1 MVTMTMVCLMRYRML
16 VPAVLCA
23 WAVMPARAARGGQ
36 GEEPGFEVA
45 VRHLPLAE
53 AKAGRNVEISID
65 VIKDWKVKELTLIYR
80 GMGMSSFKKA
90 QFKVS
95 SSGSYV
101 AVVKGGDVSF
111 PGFEYAIWVRE
122 KGMKGRFAFASA
134 QEPHPVVVHGIS
146 LKEIKKL
153 RLKAYHGT
161 TSSFFADYS
170 FSWFGKQEK
179 KNLETGVTEAS
190 VIDHFHRAEF
200 GYSYRLLSILHSF
213 YFGFGI
219 VRGQTIKDGKKQ
231 WVGID
236 YGFASVLL
244 EFHRY
249 IALEPRII
257 FGGSEEGFEWGG
269 GAVLRLGNTLET
281 HADIGFEIISTVGST
296 VLVRFAWDTVRGFQM
311 GLNAEL
317 TNFPSSASWGTRI
330 YCDVN
335 FIGYKYLSVKGT
347 LGYASRNSAKGGLV
361 AGLAANVNF

>member
-1 MVTMTMVCLMRYRML
+1 MVARMMGCRML
-16 VPAVLCA
+16 APAALCA
-23 WAVMPARAARGGQ
+23 VAVTAAGGAEGG
-36 GEEPGFEVA
+36 GEEPGYEAA

-53 AKAGRNVEISID
+53 AKAGKNVEICVD
-65 VIKDWKVKELTLIYR
+65 VTGDWKMEELTLIYR
-80 GMGMSSFKKA
+80 KTGMSSFKKA

-95 SSGSYV
+95 SSGSWV
-101 AVVKGGDVSF
+101 AVVMGGDVSF
-111 PGFEYAIWVRE
+111 PGFEYAIWVKE
-122 KGMKGRFAFASA
+122 KGMKGRFAVASA

-146 LKEIKKL
+146 LKDIKNL

-170 FSWFGKQEK
+170 FSWFGRQERI
-179 KNLETGVTEAS
+179 NRETGATEAS

-219 VRGQTIKDGKKQ
+219 VRGQTMKDGKKQ

-236 YGFASVLL
+236 YGFARVLL

-249 IALEPRII
+249 IALEPRIL
-257 FGGSEEGFEWGG
+257 FGGSEEGFDWGG

-335 FIGYKYLSVKGT
+335 FIGYKYLGIKGT
-347 LGYASRNSAKGGLV
+347 LGYASRNSAKGGIV
-361 AGLAANVNF
+361 AGLAASVNF